1 MDNRLDLD
9 VDLERLS
16 ADVWLGKVETLGEEH
31 GYFEPLGDDHFAL
44 FLDAG
49 PKLIVTFE
57 VLDEARKAAG
67 GETVGMRYTRDD
79 GWSHLALISRE
90 ESWFRDHRVYGFFD
104 RLIDDGFFEDFDS
117 VLFYGAHAGGYAAA
131 AFSVA
136 APGAHVL
143 AIRPQATLDP
153 SVANWDTRYLPQR
166 RQDFTSRYGYA
177 PDMIDAARHVWI
189 AYDPSQKFDA
199 IHAALFTR
207 PNVSALK
214 CLALGWNLDTMFQ
227 QMGILD
233 TLIRETMD
241 GTLDGSGFA
250 ALIRARRRHPTFQR
264 TLFRMAVRRNHA
276 QLATDMAAHII
287 RESGDRFFA
296 DRLQELRDQG
306 FEPSRPVKTDAA

>member
-1 MDNRLDLD
+1 MDNRLELD

-16 ADVWLGKVETLGEEH
+16 ADIWLGKIEDLGEEH
-31 GYFEPLGDDHFAL
+31 GYFEPLGDDHIAL

-57 VLDEARKAAG
+57 VLDDARKAAG
-67 GETVGMRYTRDD
+67 GETVGMRYTRID
-79 GWSHLALISRE
+79 GCSHLALISRE

-104 RLIDDGFFEDFDS
+104 RLIDDGFFEDFDR

-153 SVANWDTRYLPQR
+153 SVANWDTRYLAQR

-177 PDMIDAARHVWI
+177 PDMIDAASRAWV
-189 AYDPSQKFDA
+189 AYDPSNKFDA

-207 PNVSALK
+207 PRFRLEMPCS
-214 CLALGWNLDTMFQ
+214 GWNLNTVFQ

-241 GTLDGSGFA
+241 GTLDGARFA
-250 ALIRARRRHPTFQR
+250 ALIRARRSHPTFQR
-264 TLFRMAVRRNHA
+264 TLFRMAVRRNHS
-276 QLATDMAAHII
+276 QLAADMAAQIV
-287 RESGDRFFA
+287 RDSGDRFFA

-306 FEPSRPVKTDAA
+306 FEPSRPVETDAA